1 MIHKSK
7 FGLTFWPLLCTPSI
21 KNENY
26 SLCFNKVH
34 NMFILG
40 YVFAKNA
47 TVMIFFDCLVLN
59 LSFVAGFIHE
69 AIATDFNEGGRRSIL
84 E

>member
-1 MIHKSK
+1 
-7 FGLTFWPLLCTPSI
+7 
-21 KNENY
+21 
-26 SLCFNKVH
+26 
-34 NMFILG
+34 MFILG